1 MKTLVITEISHR
13 ITVNRGDY
21 NAEEF
26 KATAFVQEG
35 SDANEAGTELRA
47 YVRGQL
53 GLPNGET
60 KSAPKETATEKKTE
74 TKATKTKETKAKETK
89 AKETKVKEKEVVV
102 EEDEFSEFD
111 EELETSSVTREEMKA
126 KLIAL
131 CKAKG
136 KEKGLGL
143 MKKLTGADKTDDV
156 PEDKMQALYDAAE
169 KALMAK

>member
-1 MKTLVITEISHR
+1 MKTLVITEIAHR

-53 GLPNGET
+53 GLPAGKTPAKTEEISGPS
-60 KSAPKETATEKKTE
+60 KPAKEEKAPKT
-74 TKATKTKETKAKETK
+74 TKGKTKKEEPK
-89 AKETKVKEKEVVV
+89 KEEPKKEEPI
-102 EEDEFSEFD
+102 DEFSEFD

-156 PEDKMQALYDAAE
+156 PEDKIMPYTMRL
-169 KALMAK
+169 KKP